1 MRVTVNRAEFL
12 DVQRHE
18 ACAAGRALRDDL
30 LGRYCAKYNKDI
42 PPPPALIVDELLT
55 EFLGVSLEVVPL
67 DLKVFAE
74 TEWLPNETIVRV
86 NSLTE
91 RIPGVKDPVGVQN
104 VAKWHEGIHVVE
116 HAPGANGQQQLLLD
130 TEPPMLICRRGEPA
144 DRSSAQ
150 AARELRAE
158 EAGRAAAVSFFHLR
172 RSAAFQELMSRN
184 ASQPNGRNWA
194 CLYRAAEDIGV
205 NSSALVTQLQ
215 LEGYLAIE
223 VVAER
228 RVLRV
233 QPRLGEPT

>member
-1 MRVTVNRAEFL
+1 VTVNRADFL
-12 DVQRHE
+12 EAQRRE
-18 ACAAGRALRDDL
+18 AWAVGRALRDDL
-30 LGRYCAKYNKDI
+30 LARYCAKYHKDI

-55 EFLGVSLEVVPL
+55 EFLGVSLELVPL

-91 RIPGVKDPVGVQN
+91 RIPGVKDPDGVQN
-104 VAKWHEGIHVVE
+104 VAKWHEGIHIVE
-116 HAPGANGQQQLLLD
+116 HAPGVNGQQQLLLGL
-130 TEPPMLICRRGEPA
+130 EPPKLICRRGEPA

-172 RSAAFQELMSRN
+172 RSPAFQELMSRN
-184 ASQPNGRNWA
+184 TSQPNGRNWA

-205 NSSALVTQLQ
+205 NSSALVTQLK
-215 LEGYLAIE
+215 LDGFIAIDE
-223 VVAER
+223 EDGHR
-228 RVLRV
+228 MLRV
-233 QPRLGEPT
+233 QPRLAVAE